1 MVIAVIALL
10 YVLKQKQKQ
19 TPLRVGEWNFNPR
32 HKECKTVSCYC
43 METRITNFHLNI
55 KSEADNTHHK
65 I

>member
-10 YVLKQKQKQ
+10 YVLKKKTKKNQK
-19 TPLRVGEWNFNPR
+19 TPSGESVIPTHVN
-32 HKECKTVSCYC
+32 CYS

-55 KSEADNTHHK
+55 KSEADYTHHN